1 MPLDA
6 VLFDFDMTLID
17 TSVALLHNVNMIA
30 DAFGRPR
37 CSREKL
43 LEAIGFNTRD
53 FWTFLL
59 GDDRPEYGA
68 FYVKHCVPTEAE
80 RMFPANGALEC
91 LSALRGTGV
100 KVGCAS
106 NRIGPLRVIRV
117 MKLEN
122 DLDCVVGADDVA
134 RAKPAPD
141 VLLKAAERLGA
152 APERTIYAGDTPI
165 DAQAAKA
172 AGMKCVCV
180 TTSNARE
187 TLERSGAWRV
197 IPDLTSF
204 VPLLREEKLL

>member
-59 GDDRPEYGA
+59 GDDRSEYGA

-91 LSALRGTGV
+91 LSALRGVGV
-100 KVGCAS
+100 KVGTAVGVKVGTS
-106 NRIGPLRVIRV
+106 VGVA
-117 MKLEN
+117 
-122 DLDCVVGADDVA
+122 VGARVGTGVA
-134 RAKPAPD
+134 V
-141 VLLKAAERLGA
+141 VLTAGVADGVTVGVAVGA
-152 APERTIYAGDTPI
+152 AVGAGVEVSSGSGPEPPLEPQPASSRSASTTAVMILVLFKADYLFLIVRIRDT
-165 DAQAAKA
+165 K
-172 AGMKCVCV
+172 
-180 TTSNARE
+180 
-187 TLERSGAWRV
+187 
-197 IPDLTSF
+197 
-204 VPLLREEKLL
+204 